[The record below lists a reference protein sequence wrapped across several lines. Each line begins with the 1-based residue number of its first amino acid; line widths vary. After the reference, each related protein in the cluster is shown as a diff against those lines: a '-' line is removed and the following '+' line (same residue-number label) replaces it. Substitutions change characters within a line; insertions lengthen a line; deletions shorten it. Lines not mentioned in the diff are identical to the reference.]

1 MTPTSQEH
9 HMTTRHS
16 YDDTDALREAMFG
29 RSVVSVQIDD
39 DDYSPEGRVLL
50 DDGTELI
57 LHGNDGGC
65 SCGGGDYAL
74 TRLNDMPIN
83 GITNVEID
91 VDEHDGYSL
100 TYRIFVLAQDQ
111 RFELAA
117 FEGNDG
123 SGYYGTGFWF
133 TVNAPT
139 PKEPT
144 T

>member
-1 MTPTSQEH
+1 
-9 HMTTRHS
+9 MTTRHS
-16 YDDTDALREAMFG
+16 HDDTDALREALFG
-29 RSVVSVQIDD
+29 RSVVSVQIGD

-57 LHGNDGGC
+57 LQGNEGGW

-83 GITNVEID
+83 GITNVEVD
-91 VDEHDGYSL
+91 VEKIGSGTRL

-117 FEGNDG
+117 FEGDDG
-123 SGYYGTGFWF
+123 SDDYGSGFWF
-133 TVNAPT
+133 TV
-139 PKEPT
+139 KEPA
-144 T
+144 

>member
-1 MTPTSQEH
+1 
-9 HMTTRHS
+9 MTTRHS
-16 YDDTDALREAMFG
+16 HDDTDALREALFG
-29 RSVVSVQIDD
+29 RSVVSVQTDE

-57 LHGNDGGC
+57 LQGNEGGC

-83 GITNVEID
+83 GITNVEVD
-91 VDEHDGYSL
+91 VEKIGSDTRL

-117 FEGNDG
+117 FEGDDG
-123 SGYYGTGFWF
+123 SGYYGSGFWF
-133 TVNAPT
+133 TV
-139 PKEPT
+139 KEPA
-144 T
+144 

>member
-1 MTPTSQEH
+1 
-9 HMTTRHS
+9 MTTRHS
-16 YDDTDALREAMFG
+16 HDDTDALREALFG
-29 RSVVSVQIDD
+29 RSVVSVQIGDD
-39 DDYSPEGRVLL
+39 DCSPEGRVLL

-57 LHGNDGGC
+57 LQGNEGC

-83 GITNVEID
+83 GITNVEVD
-91 VDEHDGYSL
+91 VEEIGSDTRL

-117 FEGNDG
+117 FEGDDG

-133 TVNAPT
+133 TV
-139 PKEPT
+139 KEPA
-144 T
+144 

>member
-1 MTPTSQEH
+1 
-9 HMTTRHS
+9 MTTRHS
-16 YDDTDALREAMFG
+16 HDDTDDLRAALFG
-29 RSVVSVQIDD
+29 RSVVSVQTDE
-39 DDYSPEGRVLL
+39 DDYNPEGRVLL

-57 LHGNDGGC
+57 LQGNEGGC
-65 SCGGGDYAL
+65 SCGGGDYSL
-74 TRLNDMPIN
+74 TQLNDMPIN
-83 GITNVEID
+83 GITNVEVD
-91 VDEHDGYSL
+91 VDEHGNGL

-123 SGYYGTGFWF
+123 SGYYGSGFWF

>member
-1 MTPTSQEH
+1 
-9 HMTTRHS
+9 MTTRHS

-29 RSVVSVQIDD
+29 RSVVSVQINH

-57 LHGNDGGC
+57 LQGNYGGC

-117 FEGNDG
+117 FEGHDG

>member
-1 MTPTSQEH
+1 
-9 HMTTRHS
+9 MTTRHS
-16 YDDTDALREAMFG
+16 HDDTDDLRAALFG
-29 RSVVSVQIDD
+29 RSVVSVQTDE

-57 LHGNDGGC
+57 LQGNEGGC

-83 GITNVEID
+83 GITNVEVD
-91 VDEHDGYSL
+91 VEKIGSDTRL

-117 FEGNDG
+117 FEGDDG
-123 SGYYGTGFWF
+123 SGYYGSGFWF
-133 TVNAPT
+133 TV
-139 PKEPT
+139 KEPA
-144 T
+144 